1 MSIKFGEKDYALVPD
16 RLKKFR
22 EENIRASI
30 ETEHQYNPDNSVTF
44 KATIIKDLSDPNS
57 ARATGT
63 ARYSKNELAKPKA
76 FEKLETISCGRAL
89 SFMGYLNDGRV
100 ATSEEMLEYEG
111 AQFEQALEDLK
122 TATTRD
128 EFKAIMAK
136 AKTPEQKQQLTP
148 LVQARIK
155 QVAEEV
161 KNGTEKSRVATSQVG

>member
-1 MSIKFGEKDYALVPD
+1 MSVKFGDKEYREVPD
-16 RLKKFR
+16 RLKQFR
-22 EENIRASI
+22 EENPRASI
-30 ETEHQYNPDNSVTF
+30 ETEHSLLPDESMVF
-44 KATIIKDLSDPNS
+44 KATIVKDLSDPNS

-63 ARYSKNELAKPKA
+63 ARYTKNELAKSKA

-89 SFMGYLNDGRV
+89 SLLGYLNDGRV
-100 ATSEEMLEYEG
+100 ASTEEMLEYEG